1 MDGNLNV
8 NYVRVAILPNLDNTG
23 HVILLSATSPE
34 SLEAAGE
41 YLLSTDSSRELYA
54 QFHANSVKTL
64 SSIEF
69 LLEAKGLNAAP
80 GSHRILSVRTV
91 K

>member
-8 NYVRVAILPNLDNTG
+8 NYARIAILPNLDNTG

-34 SLEAAGE
+34 SLEAASE
-41 YLLSTDSSRELYA
+41 YLLSPTSSRELCEK
-54 QFHANSVKTL
+54 FHIDSAKTL
-64 SSIEF
+64 PPTEF

-80 GSHRILSVRTV
+80 GSHRILSVRTL